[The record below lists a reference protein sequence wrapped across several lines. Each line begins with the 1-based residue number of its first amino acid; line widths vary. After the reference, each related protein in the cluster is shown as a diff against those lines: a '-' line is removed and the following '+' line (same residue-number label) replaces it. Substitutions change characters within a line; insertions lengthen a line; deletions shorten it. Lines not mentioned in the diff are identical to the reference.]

1 MGHEP
6 SVHEMYLSINI
17 LDVMMIAS
25 STFAFVL
32 HMLALEHKVPDIC
45 IIHPLQKRLLLNSV
59 DIGLKIQSN
68 YLLVTLHNKLY
79 LKVMHKI
86 IINCKIWFLWENMN
100 Y

>member
-32 HMLALEHKVPDIC
+32 HMLALEHKV
-45 IIHPLQKRLLLNSV
+45 HLYN
-59 DIGLKIQSN
+59 
-68 YLLVTLHNKLY
+68 LHIAEAAPFEFRRY
-79 LKVMHKI
+79 
-86 IINCKIWFLWENMN
+86 
-100 Y
+100 